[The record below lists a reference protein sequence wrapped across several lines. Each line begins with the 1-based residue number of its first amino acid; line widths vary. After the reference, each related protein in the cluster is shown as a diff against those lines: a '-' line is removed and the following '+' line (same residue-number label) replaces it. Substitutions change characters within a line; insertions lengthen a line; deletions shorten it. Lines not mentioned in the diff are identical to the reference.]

1 MLERY
6 GVELVGNSGCSHVWP
21 GPFLGHGGHFGM
33 VYRACAKGREVQTIR
48 NFQICY
54 ALGGFIFMLLP
65 GFLAEAFGTYL
76 VSYAALFFMLIAA
89 AAVIVGLYT
98 ICDLKAARNGKDR

>member
-1 MLERY
+1 MIAYQQKLVRLRQLFHTPHMSTY
-6 GVELVGNSGCSHVWP
+6 PGVAGEEIGHIQAAGAADGILP
-21 GPFLGHGGHFGM
+21 G
-33 VYRACAKGREVQTIR
+33 
-48 NFQICY
+48 
-54 ALGGFIFMLLP
+54 GGFIFMLLP

>member
-1 MLERY
+1 
-6 GVELVGNSGCSHVWP
+6 
-21 GPFLGHGGHFGM
+21 
-33 VYRACAKGREVQTIR
+33 
-48 NFQICY
+48 
-54 ALGGFIFMLLP
+54 MLLP

>member
-1 MLERY
+1 
-6 GVELVGNSGCSHVWP
+6 
-21 GPFLGHGGHFGM
+21 M

-76 VSYAALFFMLIAA
+76 VSYAALFFMLMLPRRDC
-89 AAVIVGLYT
+89 GLYT
-98 ICDLKAARNGKDR
+98 ICDLKAARNGKDRYAGVRLAC

>member
-1 MLERY
+1 MIWDRAGWQQRLQSCLAWDFPWARWAFRY
-6 GVELVGNSGCSHVWP
+6 GSIELAP
-21 GPFLGHGGHFGM
+21 
-33 VYRACAKGREVQTIR
+33 KGREVQTIR

-76 VSYAALFFMLIAA
+76 VSYAALFFML
-89 AAVIVGLYT
+89 L
-98 ICDLKAARNGKDR
+98 LPRQ